1 MKCHYT
7 NETRE
12 KESIKIGPLITMKY
26 DINMKYGMDLS
37 LKLLRENGWFSVWS
51 SFQISWHTYLILTK
65 SENLQQHLKG
75 TARPTKTNFKLGKW
89 KYDGA
94 WRQI

>member
-26 DINMKYGMDLS
+26 YINMKYGMDLA
-37 LKLLRENGWFSVWS
+37 LKLLRENG
-51 SFQISWHTYLILTK
+51 
-65 SENLQQHLKG
+65 
-75 TARPTKTNFKLGKW
+75 
-89 KYDGA
+89 
-94 WRQI
+94 